1 MSTAKLAERRIPSG
15 NDFLKP
21 DAVAA
26 LTHDELR
33 RRIEALVPLIA
44 GHAAE
49 AERLRRPADA
59 VWQAL
64 RDSGY
69 FYQFVPK
76 AFGGLESGF
85 ELFIDTG
92 MAIAEADASTAW
104 VATFCAEHNW
114 IFSHFP
120 AEAQEQVWRGRHP
133 YIIAPAVAFPPGMA
147 VAVDGGYRVTG
158 HWRWGTGVMHAD
170 WIIGTVLL
178 PRDGQMPEQ
187 MMVTFPAEQAEVL
200 DTWFT
205 DGMAATGSND
215 IVVKDLFVPA
225 PFAARNISR
234 AGKVTAKRFHDNP
247 IFSVPMLPFLAMSAA
262 IPALGAARGMVR
274 AYREKL
280 AKHVKWGTAS
290 AEAEKSAAH
299 IRLAK
304 ADLLARSAELLVRDA
319 ARQLIVAGA
328 LDEKEQS
335 PRRQALRAQIALAV
349 RQCRDAA
356 LVLMETAGSSVHSL
370 DNPFQRAFRD
380 IMVVASHV
388 VFDTDVTLEL
398 HGRGM
403 IGLSPNSMLS

>member
-1 MSTAKLAERRIPSG
+1 
-15 NDFLKP
+15 
-21 DAVAA
+21 
-26 LTHDELR
+26 
-33 RRIEALVPLIA
+33 
-44 GHAAE
+44 
-49 AERLRRPADA
+49 
-59 VWQAL
+59 
-64 RDSGY
+64 
-69 FYQFVPK
+69 
-76 AFGGLESGF
+76 
-85 ELFIDTG
+85 
-92 MAIAEADASTAW
+92 
-104 VATFCAEHNW
+104 
-114 IFSHFP
+114 
-120 AEAQEQVWRGRHP
+120 
-133 YIIAPAVAFPPGMA
+133 
-147 VAVDGGYRVTG
+147 
-158 HWRWGTGVMHAD
+158 
-170 WIIGTVLL
+170 
-178 PRDGQMPEQ
+178 MPEQ
-187 MMVTFPAEQAEVL
+187 MMVMFPAEQAEVL
-200 DTWFT
+200 DTWLM

-290 AEAEKSAAH
+290 AEAEKPAAH

-319 ARQLIVAGA
+319 AKQLIVAGA

-356 LVLMETAGSSVHSL
+356 LVLMETAGSSVHAL

-403 IGLSPNSMLS
+403 IGLPPNSMLS